1 MRYGDS
7 VSLSRIRNP
16 RQTPVNFRD
25 SRSGRTRLLSICQLE
40 ERLDISIKV
49 ANNILPIS
57 LKQNQKVQAQNKT
70 NVWTPPLFQ

>member
-1 MRYGDS
+1 MSAVVS
-7 VSLSRIRNP
+7 VLRLMEKNLLKHHANI
-16 RQTPVNFRD
+16 NFRD
-25 SRSGRTRLLSICQLE
+25 SRGTLLLSICQLE

-49 ANNILPIS
+49 ANNILPIF